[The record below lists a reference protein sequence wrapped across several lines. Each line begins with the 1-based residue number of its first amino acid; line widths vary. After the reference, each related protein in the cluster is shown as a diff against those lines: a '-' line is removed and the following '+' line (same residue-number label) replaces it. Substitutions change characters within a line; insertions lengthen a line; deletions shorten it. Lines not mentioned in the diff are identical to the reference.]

1 MHSKML
7 LSSMISIVAAV
18 SCVGVA
24 PVTTNEATLGAGQL
38 NGGLK
43 ASGFVATEGFVVALT
58 GLDTN
63 PGTLALPF
71 RTIQKCASLIK
82 PGKSCVIRAGTYR
95 ETVRPTVS
103 GSSGAP
109 IGFRAYGDG
118 PVLVS
123 GADVIAGFAPIAGGR
138 FRANLGWDLGTGKNQ
153 VFLNG
158 KMLLEARFPNA
169 TDLFNPNSYGKFI
182 NPRGSGTTWTID
194 APGLPSM
201 NLAGANI
208 NLLPGPEWVIETGT
222 ITASSGSSFT
232 FSSPG
237 GQMNERPDFAPD
249 LYAARPGN
257 PYFLWGKLDFL
268 DAANEWFAQP
278 GLLYLG
284 QNPTGKTLEVKR
296 RALAFDLTDR
306 SFMNLQGIQVFAAT
320 IATGDPNDPLKT
332 TSSNVILDGVHV
344 RYPSHF
350 TNIRPTL
357 QESAWIR
364 GLDTGVMLLGRN
376 HVLKNSSVAW
386 SAGNGVLLG
395 GTNHVLENNVIHHV
409 DYGLTDAAAV
419 FTGPYNGTSSGHR
432 IERNTLRD
440 AARSVIVHRNTKG
453 LRILRNQLYNGGL
466 MTNDLGL
473 TYTYESD
480 GAGTEIAYNLVHDN
494 FAPSESMGIYLDN
507 GSKNFLVHHNVVYNV
522 RNAMNLNLPSLNNR
536 IYNNT
541 FVGWNESV
549 GGGAARL
556 ADCDATG
563 TLVANNILV
572 GNLNLGGTFSGGRC
586 PNASATPALGTNL
599 LPGRDPKFAATI
611 RDDYSLG
618 LGSPAIDT
626 GKILAP
632 YTNGYR
638 GAAPDLGALE
648 VGTPLNAGSTL
659 SVPCVYGDTCPP
671 PPTPRYGA
679 NAEYFA
685 DEILQKSVLVRPEPT
700 LSLEW
705 YGAPPPNVPK
715 TNWSA
720 RFQSTLEVPKTGTYT
735 FWLTADDGA
744 RLWMNGVQRVNRWD
758 YRDPPVDSFTLP
770 MSAGQLVPLRLES
783 HEGSGGGAVR
793 LEWAYPGQPRQILP
807 RRQLLR
813 P

>member
-1 MHSKML
+1 MRSKLL
-7 LSSMISIVAAV
+7 LSSVISVAAAV
-18 SCVGVA
+18 SCAGVQPA
-24 PVTTNEATLGAGQL
+24 PPNGAGPGSNQP
-38 NGGLK
+38 GVE
-43 ASGFVATEGFVVALT
+43 ASGFVATEGFVVAPT

-71 RTIQKCASLIK
+71 RTIQKCASLVK
-82 PGKSCVIRAGTYR
+82 PGKNCVIRAGTYR
-95 ETVRPTVS
+95 ETVRPALS
-103 GSSGAP
+103 GSSGAG

-118 PVLVS
+118 PVIVS
-123 GADVIAGFAPIAGGR
+123 GADVISGFVPVAGGR
-138 FRANLGWDLGTGKNQ
+138 YRANLGWDLGAGKNQ

-169 TDLFNPNSYGKFI
+169 TDLFDPNSYGKFV

-194 APGLPSM
+194 ATGLPGV
-201 NLAGANI
+201 NLTGANI

-222 ITASSGSSFT
+222 ITASSAASFT

-237 GQMNERPDFAPD
+237 GQMNERPDFAPN

-257 PYFLWGKLDFL
+257 PYFLWGKLEFL
-268 DAANEWFAQP
+268 DAPNEFFAQP
-278 GLLYLG
+278 GLLTVG

-306 SFMNLQGIQVFAAT
+306 SFVNVQGIQVFAAT
-320 IATGDPNDPLKT
+320 IATGNPNDPTKT
-332 TSSNVILDGVHV
+332 TSSTVTLDGVHV

-357 QESAWIR
+357 QESSWIR

-376 HVLKNSSVAW
+376 HTLKNSSVAW

-432 IERNTLRD
+432 VERNTLRD
-440 AARSVIVHRNTKG
+440 SARSVIVHRNTKG
-453 LRILRNQLYNGGL
+453 LRILRNNLSNGGL
-466 MTNDLGL
+466 LANDLGL

-480 GAGTEIAYNLVHDN
+480 GAGTEIAYNLVRDN
-494 FAPSESMGIYLDN
+494 FAPSESIGIYLDN
-507 GSKNFLVHHNVVYNV
+507 GSRNYLVHHNVVYNV

-563 TLVANNILV
+563 TIVANNILV
-572 GNLNLGGTFSGGRC
+572 GGTNFGGIFDGTRC
-586 PNASATPALGTNL
+586 PTAKATPILGTNL
-599 LPGRDPKFAATI
+599 PPTRDPKFAAPA
-611 RDDYSLG
+611 RDDYGLG
-618 LGSPAIDT
+618 LGSPAIDA

-648 VGTPLNAGSTL
+648 VGTLPSAGATL
-659 SVPCVYGDTCPP
+659 SVPCIYGEDCAVKPES
-671 PPTPRYGA
+671 RYGVVA
-679 NAEYFA
+679 DYFA
-685 DEILQKSVLVRPEPT
+685 DPALQRPASSRLEPNIDFG
-700 LSLEW
+700 W
-705 YGAPPPNVPK
+705 YDAIVPPGVPP
-715 TNWSA
+715 TDWSA
-720 RFQSTLEVPKTGTYT
+720 RFQTTLEAPRTGTYT

-744 RLWMNGVQRVNRWD
+744 RLWLSGVQRVNRWE
-758 YRDPPVDSFTLP
+758 YQEPPVNQFTLAL
-770 MSAGQLVPLRLES
+770 SAGQRVPLKLEMRQ
-783 HEGSGGGAVR
+783 GSGGAAAR
-793 LEWAYPGQPRQILP
+793 LEWAYPGQPRQAVP
-807 RRQLLR
+807 RRQLFR